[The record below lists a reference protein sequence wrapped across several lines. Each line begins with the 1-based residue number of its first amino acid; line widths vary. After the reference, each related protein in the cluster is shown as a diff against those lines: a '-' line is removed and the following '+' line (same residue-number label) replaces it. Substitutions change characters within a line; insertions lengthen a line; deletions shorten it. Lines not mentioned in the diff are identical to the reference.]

1 MFFKKKARVADY
13 CAETLSLIFSTQ
25 GEASLQA
32 LRSDCDDEALD
43 RVPHVLYLAHLRA
56 ILINLMLIAIT
67 KTYGMSKVS
76 SDALVFVMRYL
87 NDAKLAEIE
96 SLQTE
101 YNRVFA
107 RPSPVRDGVLQM
119 VHSFSSSLTQSALRP
134 ATIERLHR
142 ECYALL
148 TKHYN
153 TFRSFKLVPG

>member
-1 MFFKKKARVADY
+1 MFFKKKARVTDY

-67 KTYGMSKVS
+67 KTHGMAVS
-76 SDALVFVMRYL
+76 SDAHAFVMRYL
-87 NDAKLAEIE
+87 NHAKFAEIE
-96 SLQTE
+96 SLKTE
-101 YNRVFA
+101 YSRVFA
-107 RPSPVRDGVLQM
+107 RPSPVGDGVLQM

-142 ECYALL
+142 EFYALL

-153 TFRSFKLVPG
+153 TFRSFKLLPD